1 MIEATSELSN
11 HRVRINASQD
21 AKGFF
26 KLEATAEFDT
36 VEEAADNVAKALT
49 AAATSITAAGFKVIP
64 NPLA

>member
-1 MIEATSELSN
+1 MDEQTTSN
-11 HRVRINASQD
+11 HRVRINAAQD

-49 AAATSITAAGFKVIP
+49 AANASITAAGFKVVV
-64 NPLA
+64 AVV